1 MLSDFDTAFVNLCN
15 RVFKLIIERGQGL
28 NNVFDIFYN
37 SHFNLIYHR
46 KKCNKTCAMD
56 VFCKFAVDT
65 SSLNCN
71 VIDVHKTIAGITNQK
86 KNNSHSQFTSMHA
99 LTPKIPKIYGP
110 HNVLVRAPFAW
121 TMDNNKL
128 RCVAVR
134 SVDKL
139 IFHREFIMSAMY

>member
-1 MLSDFDTAFVNLCN
+1 M
-15 RVFKLIIERGQGL
+15 
-28 NNVFDIFYN
+28 
-37 SHFNLIYHR
+37 
-46 KKCNKTCAMD
+46 
-56 VFCKFAVDT
+56 FCKFVVTTSFSVDT

-71 VIDVHKTIAGITNQK
+71 VIDVHKTIAGITNQKK